1 MKRWL
6 LSYFFICFVQVSK
19 SQDQNSISLHI
30 PVEETYSAS
39 SIASYVQAGF
49 TTDRDK
55 LQAIYDWVTTN
66 IRYDKDSMYNINWGK
81 EKDEQVSATLRR
93 KKGVCENY
101 ATVFTDITIKTGVPS
116 FVVSGYT
123 REFGSVKKTGHTWS
137 AVMVE
142 NEWLLCDPTWDAG
155 TSNRNNYF
163 LVPPD
168 QFIESHMPFDP
179 LWQLLPLPITQQ
191 EFSNGHLYAKRET
204 PAWNVGDSV
213 LSFLQL
219 DNLQQLEASSLRMK
233 KAGIDN
239 DMVKIW
245 RSYLDMKIAIVYG
258 DKDMNLYNEAVAD
271 LNRATK
277 IFNEFVQYRNNRFL
291 PVKSDA
297 EMNGLLT
304 PIAGILTLANKKLE
318 NIGREVENFQYD
330 TGTLKIRL
338 AGLRERV
345 KEQEKFL
352 KNYLESEVADRGK
365 LFYK

>member
-6 LSYFFICFVQVSK
+6 LSYFFICFIQVSK
-19 SQDQNSISLHI
+19 SQDQSSSSLHI

-39 SIASYVQAGF
+39 TIASYVRSNF
-49 TTDRDK
+49 TSDREK
-55 LQAIYDWVTTN
+55 LNAIYGWVTAN
-66 IRYDKDSMYNINWGK
+66 IHYDKDSMYNINWGK
-81 EKDEQVSATLRR
+81 EKDEQVAATLRR

-101 ATVFTDITIKTGVPS
+101 TTVFSDIAVKSGVPS

-123 REFGSVKKTGHTWS
+123 RELGSVKKTGHTWS
-137 AVMVE
+137 AVMLE

-155 TSNRNNYF
+155 AGNHNNYF

-179 LWQLLPLPITQQ
+179 LWQLLPFPITQQ
-191 EFSNGHLYAKRET
+191 EFSSRHLYAKRET

-219 DNLQQLEASSLRMK
+219 DSLQQLEASSLRMK

-245 RSYLDMKIAIVYG
+245 RSYVDMKIAIVYG
-258 DKDMNLYNEAVAD
+258 DKDMNLYNESVAD

-277 IFNEFVQYRNNRFL
+277 IFNEFVQYRNNRFM
-291 PVKSDA
+291 PAKSDA
-297 EMNGLLT
+297 EMNGLLA
-304 PIAGILTLANKKLE
+304 PIAGILILANKKLD

-330 TGTLKIRL
+330 TGTLKSRL
-338 AGLRERV
+338 HKLSERV
-345 KEQEKFL
+345 KEQQVFL
-352 KNYLESEVADRGK
+352 KHYLESSVADRGK
-365 LFYK
+365 LFYQ

>member
-6 LSYFFICFVQVSK
+6 LPYFFFYFIPVLK
-19 SQDQNSISLHI
+19 SQDQSSISFHI

-39 SIASYVQAGF
+39 SIARYVQASF
-49 TTDRDK
+49 TTDREK
-55 LQAIYDWVTTN
+55 LSAIYGWVTTN

-81 EKDEQVSATLRR
+81 EKEEQVSATLRR

-101 ATVFTDITIKTGVPS
+101 ATVFTDIAIKSGIPS
-116 FVVSGYT
+116 FVISGYT
-123 REFGSVKKTGHTWS
+123 RQSGNAKKTGHTWS
-137 AVMVE
+137 AIMLG
-142 NEWLLCDPTWDAG
+142 NDWLLCDPTWDAG
-155 TSNRNNYF
+155 AGNRTNYF

-179 LWQLLPLPITQQ
+179 LWQLLPYPITQQ
-191 EFSNGHLYAKRET
+191 EFTRAHFYSKREM
-204 PAWNVGDSV
+204 PAWSVGDSV
-213 LSFLQL
+213 MAFLQL
-219 DNLQQLEASSLRMK
+219 DSLQQLEASSLRMK
-233 KAGIDN
+233 KAGVDN
-239 DMVKIW
+239 DMVKTW
-245 RSYLDMKIAIVYG
+245 RSYVDMKIAIEYG

-297 EMNGLLT
+297 EMKGMLA
-304 PIAGILTLANKKLE
+304 PIAGILILANKKLE

-330 TGTLKIRL
+330 TGGVKSRL
-338 AGLRERV
+338 AGLKGRV
-345 KEQEKFL
+345 KEQQLFL
-352 KNYLESEVADRGK
+352 KNYLESSVADRGK

>member
-1 MKRWL
+1 MGL
-6 LSYFFICFVQVSK
+6 LSLLIVLVAIVAKGQQGGYYIPSSQTYSTTSIANFVQSNFK
-19 SQDQNSISLHI
+19 TNR
-30 PVEETYSAS
+30 E
-39 SIASYVQAGF
+39 
-49 TTDRDK
+49 K
-55 LQAIYDWVTTN
+55 LSAIYAWVTAN
-66 IRYDKDSMYNINWGK
+66 IRYDKDSMYNINWGTEPN
-81 EKDEQVSATLRR
+81 EKVSATLRR
-93 KKGVCENY
+93 RKGVCENF
-101 ATVFTDITIKTGVPS
+101 AAIFTDICLKSNIPS
-116 FVVSGYT
+116 FAITGYT
-123 REFGSVKKTGHTWS
+123 RQSGSVKRIGHSWS
-137 AVMVE
+137 AVYLDK
-142 NEWLLCDPTWDAG
+142 EWLLCDPTWDAG
-155 TSNRNNYF
+155 SGNGNNYF
-163 LVPPD
+163 LVSPD

-179 LWQLLPLPITQQ
+179 LWQLLPFPITQQ
-191 EFSNGHLYAKRET
+191 EFSSGHLYAKRET
-204 PAWNVGDSV
+204 PAWNIGDSV

-219 DNLQQLEASSLRMK
+219 DSLQQLEASLLRMK
-233 KAGIDN
+233 KAGVDN

-277 IFNEFVQYRNNRFL
+277 IFNAFVQYRNNRFL

-330 TGTLKIRL
+330 TGALKIRL

-345 KEQEKFL
+345 KEQQKFL
-352 KNYLESEVADRGK
+352 NNYLESGVADRGK